1 MGTVTFWKTANPYLY
16 IEDNGNDYV
25 DSVRLSETDIK
36 RMLKYISNSLPDI
49 WDEFCDES
57 GWFEIEEKGK
67 FW

>member
-36 RMLKYISNSLPDI
+36 RMLEYIQISLPDI
-49 WDEFCDES
+49 WEDVFP
-57 GWFEIEEKGK
+57 EKDSY
-67 FW
+67 